1 MAHILIIDDDK
12 DFRQMLQEM
21 LEREGYAVSSA
32 VDGAEGIKLF
42 KNKAADLVITDII
55 MPEKEGLETI
65 LTLRQDYPDVKI
77 FAISGGGR
85 THPGN
90 YLITAKHFGA
100 MKTFMKPFN
109 KNELLGAIR
118 EVI

>member
-12 DFRQMLQEM
+12 DFRQMLHEM
-21 LEREGYAVSSA
+21 LEREGYSVSSA
-32 VDGAEGIKLF
+32 SDGNEGIKLL
-42 KNKAADLVITDII
+42 KNKPADLVITDII

-65 LTLRQDYPDVKI
+65 MDLKRDYHDLKI

-85 THPGN
+85 SHPGN
-90 YLITAKHFGA
+90 YLITARHFGA
-100 MKTFMKPFN
+100 MKTFMKPFH
-109 KNELLGAIR
+109 KNELLEAIR